1 MRFKKLCCAM
11 NSLLFNIHVVLPT
24 LGKAYP
30 DTRQL
35 NEISFTNSGKN
46 SAPSGYRY
54 YISTA
59 DISVSVSDSASVQI
73 GLVLL
78 FKLRR
83 VLLTADPAQ
92 YCDQKHLWA
101 VPSAGC
107 YSIPC

>member
-1 MRFKKLCCAM
+1 M
-11 NSLLFNIHVVLPT
+11 NFLLFNVHVVLPM

-30 DTRQL
+30 DTRQTKF
-35 NEISFTNSGKN
+35 SFTNSGKN
-46 SAPSGYRY
+46 SAPSCYRY

-59 DISVSVSDSASVQI
+59 DISVSVLDPTSVQI

-78 FKLRR
+78 VNLRR
-83 VLLTADPAQ
+83 VLLTAHPAQ